1 MALYIQS
8 NVASQIAQNNL
19 AKTQGALTLNFQK
32 LSSGYRINS
41 SADDAAGLGISKS
54 INAQL
59 RSLVVAERNASDG
72 VSMAQTAD
80 GASEQIHSILTRMR
94 ELAVQGANGSLTTT
108 DRTNLQTEFSANI
121 AEIER
126 IAQVTTFNGRALLNG
141 AAAPVTFQVGINTST
156 NDQISVTFGGATTST
171 LGVAASSIS
180 VTGTDGS
187 NSLASI
193 TAIDTAI
200 QTLSTTRENFGA
212 AINRFTTTVTNLQ
225 SQHTNLAAALSRIQ
239 DVDIANE
246 TASLSRNQV
255 LSQAGA
261 AVLAQANQAPQLA
274 LSLLRG

>member
-1 MALYIQS
+1 MALFIQS

-94 ELAVQGANGSLTTT
+94 ELAVQGANGSLTST
-108 DRTNLQTEFSANI
+108 DRGNLQTEFSANV

-141 AAAPVTFQVGINTST
+141 AAAPVTFQVGINTTS
-156 NDQISVTFGGATTST
+156 NDQIAVTFGGATSTS

-180 VTGTDGS
+180 VSGTDAS

-193 TAIDTAI
+193 TAIDAAI